1 MVHGWERLKL
11 THEHHWVDDGDGT
24 VVAHDHVTF
33 QSQLGVGAGVG
44 PAVPQDEFDEP
55 EPGVG
60 EGVEPCQLVQLDE
73 AELDVVR
80 GVGQF
85 DEGELLDVE
94 PCQLVQ
100 LDEAELDVVRGV
112 GQFDEGELLDVAAEL
127 DVGLGVGQTVEF

>member
-73 AELDVVR
+73 AELDVGR
-80 GVGQF
+80 
-85 DEGELLDVE
+85 D
-94 PCQLVQ
+94 
-100 LDEAELDVVRGV
+100 GV